1 MDWARAGLNIG
12 GDILAAGLGPVMGA
26 DVAPRIVYALSVL
39 LPVVGVMALNRA
51 LFGGGH
57 WWLIAPL
64 VVAWQR
70 TALAGF
76 MNFQLGLGLALL
88 AASAEPAMT
97 SRPLWLKLVARAVAG
112 CVILLFHPFAALMY
126 AGLVFGFSAGPDLAW
141 LRDARALRS
150 RTVAAVLAVLAVAA
164 PCAVIIALAPNP
176 VPPSDT
182 LMSWGRMDLI
192 GRYNVITTGF
202 QSYVPS
208 FDLLTM
214 VALAG
219 IVSVAA
225 WQRRLQVH
233 AGLLLLGL
241 GFLLVSPL
249 VPAHIGGAGWVD
261 RRLPVMAVLVLVA
274 AVRPNLEV
282 SAPTLRVLAG
292 LLLSI
297 ALLRTGEVATAWA
310 GTARDLGSIRTAVA
324 YMPVGARLVT
334 VADDPADRSDAP
346 FGRYLRGHPM
356 YWNYPSLAVRWRH
369 AFVPNLFTQSG
380 QQPLR
385 VAASIDP
392 ISVPF
397 GAPPGV
403 AALARPSAKDPQY
416 MRHWRSCFDYV
427 LVLNADVAPAAAA
440 SVPVRELQL
449 VRDEGFA
456 ELYRNPRASR
466 AACTTALKGL
476 PLRG

>member
-1 MDWARAGLNIG
+1 
-12 GDILAAGLGPVMGA
+12 
-26 DVAPRIVYALSVL
+26 
-39 LPVVGVMALNRA
+39 
-51 LFGGGH
+51 
-57 WWLIAPL
+57 
-64 VVAWQR
+64 
-70 TALAGF
+70 

-88 AASAEPAMT
+88 AAAAEPAMA
-97 SRPLWLKLVARAVAG
+97 SRPVWLKLLVRAGAG

-141 LRDARALRS
+141 LRDARVLKTRI
-150 RTVAAVLAVLAVAA
+150 VAATLAVLAVAA

-176 VPPSDT
+176 VPPSET
-182 LMSWGRMDLI
+182 LMSWGRMDLV
-192 GRYNVITTGF
+192 GRYNVMTTGF

-208 FDLLTM
+208 LDLLTM
-214 VALAG
+214 AVLGG
-219 IVSVAA
+219 IVAVAA

-233 AGLLLLGL
+233 AGLFLLGL
-241 GFLLVSPL
+241 GFLVVSPI

-274 AVRPNLEV
+274 AVRPQLN
-282 SAPTLRVLAG
+282 APTPALRVLAG
-292 LLLSI
+292 LLLS
-297 ALLRTGEVATAWA
+297 LVLVRSGEVAAAWA
-310 GTARDLGSIRTAVA
+310 GTARDLGSIRMAVA
-324 YMPVGARLVT
+324 SMPVGSRMVT
-334 VADDPADRSDAP
+334 VADDPADRSEAP

-385 VAASIDP
+385 VGREMDP
-392 ISVPF
+392 ISAPF

-403 AALARPSAKDPQY
+403 AALARPSPRDPQY

-427 LVLNADVAPAAAA
+427 LVLNADVAPAPTT
-440 SVPVRELQL
+440 SVPARELQL

-466 AACTTALKGL
+466 AACTTALRGL